1 MLHLTKEVIHLLA
14 MKYSEQLSLEQEF
27 DLRRL
32 STQVRTLSE
41 EQAQDLSLELYRQ
54 MMLKD
59 NLYRELLKD
68 YWGMGSIESGSDGK
82 RELGATLN
90 YE

>member
-1 MLHLTKEVIHLLA
+1 
-14 MKYSEQLSLEQEF
+14 MKYSKQLSLEQEF

-32 STQVRTLSE
+32 ATQVRTLSE

-59 NLYRELLKD
+59 NLYQELLKD
-68 YWGMGSIESGSDGK
+68 YWGMGSISLSV
-82 RELGATLN
+82 
-90 YE
+90 